1 MTALERFLRY
11 VTYDTQSSE
20 TSETTPSTPKQR
32 LLGKALAQE
41 LQDLGL
47 EGAHLAENGA
57 VYAWLPATPGREK
70 VPVLALI
77 AHMDT
82 APGCPVRTSRPGL
95 STTKGGTWCST
106 RRRGSSPP

>member
-57 VYAWLPATPGREK
+57 VYAWLPATP
-70 VPVLALI
+70 
-77 AHMDT
+77 
-82 APGCPVRTSRPGL
+82 APKTPRMPAFSQACAT
-95 STTKGGTWCST
+95 
-106 RRRGSSPP
+106 

>member
-57 VYAWLPATPGREK
+57 VYAWLPAGAGKGPGAGSYR
-70 VPVLALI
+70 PYG
-77 AHMDT
+77 HRP
-82 APGCPVRTSRPGL
+82 PGAQ
-95 STTKGGTWCST
+95 
-106 RRRGSSPP
+106 

>member
-47 EGAHLAENGA
+47 E
-57 VYAWLPATPGREK
+57 
-70 VPVLALI
+70 
-77 AHMDT
+77 
-82 APGCPVRTSRPGL
+82 
-95 STTKGGTWCST
+95 T
-106 RRRGSSPP
+106 RSSIP

>member
-1 MTALERFLRY
+1 MTALERFLHY

-32 LLGKALAQE
+32 LLGEALAQE

-57 VYAWLPATPGREK
+57 VYAWLPATPGWEK

-82 APGCPVRTSRPGL
+82 APRVPSENVQAL
-95 STTKGGTWCST
+95 SLIHI
-106 RRRGSSPP
+106 